1 MESSPESRS
10 RWLIFAEIILL
21 LWGAALIFLGL
32 RFLREQPLFSRD
44 APERIAA
51 AITSSPSATLLQE
64 PATEPS
70 QTPVPSATR
79 DANTLQPTW
88 TPTPSPSRRPTVTH
102 TPTNTPTPT
111 ATATTPPLPTAR
123 PLQSP
128 TMADVVIYEPAT
140 PVTAVPTPMPTAE
153 VPRNAINILLLGSDQ
168 HSENGGWRTDV
179 MIVVSINPDGP
190 SAAMLSIP
198 RDLFV
203 WVPDWRMAKINTAD
217 THGASVGYEGGG
229 PGLIKQVLLY
239 NLGIPIHYYAR
250 VDFEGFERI
259 VDTLGGIDLP
269 VTCEMTDWRLISP
282 DLDPSIEE
290 NWELFT
296 VDERVQHMDGDM
308 ALWYVRSRIHS
319 SDFDRSRR
327 QQQALRAIMTKGLSL
342 DIIPQLPQLWSD
354 FTETVETDLG
364 LGEILQLAALAPQLD
379 LSKIKSRFVAG
390 DAVMSWTTP
399 DNNAYVLLPQPER
412 IQELVADVFEPPAL
426 NRAFQNP
433 PVIEVWNGTE
443 RPDMDLLALD
453 NIAWEGLV
461 GVLGEPDRRDY
472 ATTQVIYYGQSF
484 KGASTWSVT
493 KLFGVSESQFILEP
507 NPDSP
512 VDYRVILGADFD
524 PCVHHVWGGPR
535 APEPTPTPEWTPPP
549 G

>member
-1 MESSPESRS
+1 MESSPQSRS

-21 LWGAALIFLGL
+21 LWGAILIFLGL
-32 RFLREQPLFSRD
+32 RLLRDRTLFSRG
-44 APERIAA
+44 APESIAA
-51 AITSSPSATLLQE
+51 AVTASPSATLSLE
-64 PATEPS
+64 ATAEPS
-70 QTPVPSATR
+70 RTPVPSATR
-79 DANTLQPTW
+79 EANTLQPTW
-88 TPTPSPSRRPTVTH
+88 TPTPIPSRRPTPSH
-102 TPTNTPTPT
+102 TPTSTPTQT

-140 PVTAVPTPMPTAE
+140 PVTAVPTPMPTAQ
-153 VPRNAINILLLGSDQ
+153 VPADAINILLLGSDQ

-250 VDFEGFERI
+250 VDFDGFKRI

-269 VTCEMTDWRLISP
+269 VTCKMTDWRLISP
-282 DLDPSIEE
+282 DLDPNVEE

-327 QQQALRAIMTKGLSL
+327 QQQALRAMMTKGLSL

-354 FTETVETDLG
+354 FSDTVETDLG
-364 LGEILQLAALAPQLD
+364 LGEILQLAALAPRLD
-379 LSKIKSRFVAG
+379 LSKIKSRFIAG

-399 DNNAYVLLPQPER
+399 DNNAYVLLPQPEKV
-412 IQELVADVFEPPAL
+412 QELVADVFEPPAL

-443 RPDMDLLALD
+443 RPDIGLLALD

-461 GVLGEPDRRDY
+461 GVLGQADRHDY

-484 KGASTWSVT
+484 KGASTWSIT
-493 KLFGVSESQFILEP
+493 KLFGVPESRFILEP

-512 VDYRVILGADFD
+512 VDYRVILGADFN
-524 PCVHHVWGGPR
+524 PCVHHVWGGAAVPS
-535 APEPTPTPEWTPPP
+535 PTPTPEWTPPP